1 MDTTSVMAAALLFV
15 LVLGVLAI
23 ALGVD
28 ARVLLGWMSGA
39 GRRQR

>member
-1 MDTTSVMAAALLFV
+1 MTITDMALML

-28 ARVLLGWMSGA
+28 AWVLFGWT
-39 GRRQR
+39 RRWRR